1 MPTEG
6 DLIGQC
12 SLTRLFSCDMNA
24 RPVRDILMK
33 LVYVV
38 TDQSTVSAVLV
49 HLQGNFRGPGGE
61 RSR

>member
-1 MPTEG
+1 MPMEG

-24 RPVRDILMK
+24 GLVSDILMM
-33 LVYVV
+33 LVYDV
-38 TDQSTVSAVLV
+38 TDQSTVSAALV